1 MVVKE
6 RMQKDVSKP
15 GLERLNGS
23 AIRNFE
29 KLSSK
34 TSGFWI
40 RWCPFYISPAG
51 AKLWWRSSLLY
62 LKLEPLI
69 LSQPSAAQLNHLTHG
84 PITAGDEGSLAEAAP
99 LQKRCIYQSVCSRS
113 QRERPALSRALLPPS
128 GVSIAWADAPVCLL
142 DSSRFPPPAPLS
154 AD

>member
-1 MVVKE
+1 MMVKE

-23 AIRNFE
+23 AIRYFE

-99 LQKRCIYQSVCSRS
+99 LQN
-113 QRERPALSRALLPPS
+113 ALSRALSPPS
-128 GVSIAWADAPVCLL
+128 GVSIAWADAPVCLF